1 MCRCQSSE
9 VVLLG
14 LLYTLELPTF
24 LEVRTEQCVAACCAR
39 LLEQCTR
46 ALKLSSLLIYVVLQ
60 PRLFYFC
67 AVNSE
72 CFQRRK
78 KKSQKTKPHWYR
90 LACCAECHVLGR
102 KHLSL
107 NHSDIWALYLPDRWS
122 FQYVVIHANISC
134 AFAFA
139 LGLNADANSRLLSPR
154 TSVAAA

>member
-78 KKSQKTKPHWYR
+78 KKAKKQNHTGIDWPVVQNVMFLVVSISHLITVTSEPCSYLIDDHSSMRLYMLIYR
-90 LACCAECHVLGR
+90 VHLHLPLG
-102 KHLSL
+102 
-107 NHSDIWALYLPDRWS
+107 
-122 FQYVVIHANISC
+122 
-134 AFAFA
+134 
-139 LGLNADANSRLLSPR
+139 
-154 TSVAAA
+154 